1 MSDKMY
7 KCSPD
12 HPIRIRMGV
21 SMLTK
26 PSAIAKGL
34 PKKITSLCPECGKL
48 IPGQLRDDSGK
59 VIMEKS
65 CPQHGAFSDVVW
77 SDTALYL
84 RAESWARDGI
94 GVENPMIK
102 GAKNCPFECGLCDLH
117 LSHTALANVD
127 LTNRCNLKCPICF
140 ANANQA
146 GYVFEPDYDT
156 VVKMLQSL
164 RDQRPVPTPA
174 VQFSCGE
181 PTIHPK
187 FIEVIK
193 KASELKFAQIQV
205 ATNGIMFSTKP
216 DFLKAARDA
225 GLNTIYL
232 QFDGLKEENYIAAR
246 GKALLATK
254 KRAVEN
260 VRALEGRRPS
270 IVLVPTVVKGITDDQ
285 VWPIVQYAM
294 DNTDVVRGINFQ
306 PVAFSGRIDQ
316 HERAKQR
323 YTIPDL
329 VHEIESKSNGA
340 IKSGDWFPPSAV
352 SIISDLAGI
361 VMKKH
366 YVTFT
371 VHPGCGLATYI
382 FVDKRTKEITPL
394 PKFIKVENVFNELH
408 ALVEKA
414 QKRKGTFRTKLSVVR
429 IFWHNIDKKKMPKG
443 MSRIKF
449 LRMILNVIND
459 KTKKG
464 LAKFSWDMLFIG
476 AMHFQDSYNY
486 DVDRVMRC
494 GIHYTTPDGRIIPF
508 CAYNSG
514 PTYRTEV
521 EKKYSVPIE
530 QWRKQRGDEFT

>member
-1 MSDKMY
+1 
-7 KCSPD
+7 
-12 HPIRIRMGV
+12 
-21 SMLTK
+21 MLTQ
-26 PSAIAKGL
+26 PSSIPKGL
-34 PKKITSLCPECGKL
+34 PKKVTSLCPECGKL
-48 IPGQLRDDSGK
+48 IPGQLKDDQGK
-59 VIMEKS
+59 VVMEKS

-77 SDTALYL
+77 SDTELYL

-94 GVENPMIK
+94 GVKDPTIK
-102 GAKNCPFECGLCDLH
+102 GATNCPFECGLCDLH

-127 LTNRCNLKCPICF
+127 LTNRCNLRCPICF

-156 VVKMLQSL
+156 IVKMLQML

-174 VQFSCGE
+174 VQFSGGE
-181 PTIHPK
+181 PTIHPR
-187 FIEVIK
+187 FVDIIK
-193 KASELKFAQIQV
+193 KAADLKFAQIQV
-205 ATNGIMFSTKP
+205 ATNGIRFAREP
-216 DFLKAARDA
+216 EFLKASRDA

-246 GKALLATK
+246 GKPLLETK
-254 KRAVEN
+254 KTAVEN
-260 VRALEGRRPS
+260 VRKLEGRHPS
-270 IVLVPTVVKGITDDQ
+270 IVLVPTVVKGITSDQ
-285 VWPIVQYAM
+285 VWPIIQYAM
-294 DNTDVVRGINFQ
+294 QNTDVIRGINFQ

-329 VHEIESKSNGA
+329 VHEVEKMSNGA
-340 IKSGDWFPPSAV
+340 IRPVDWYPPSAV
-352 SIISDLAGI
+352 SVISDLAGI
-361 VMKKH
+361 VMKKN

-382 FVDKRTKEITPL
+382 FIDKNTKEITPL
-394 PKFIKVENVFNELH
+394 PKFIKVENVFKELD
-408 ALVEKA
+408 ALVEKT
-414 QKRKGTFRTKLSVVR
+414 KDRKGTLRTKLSVVR

-521 EKKYSVPIE
+521 EKKFSVPIE
-530 QWRKQRGDEFT
+530 EWRQRKGEEFT